1 MNLKGAASMLLIL
14 MALTLLAYRPYKSAL
29 DTPTNAEAQET
40 DSLQSQI
47 ELYINSQVA
56 NGFKGNVLVVKEG
69 TPIIN
74 TSYGQK
80 ENSPDITYWIASNTK
95 PVMALAILKLQ
106 AMGKIAVEDRITRYF
121 TVVPDDKKHI
131 TIHQLLSH
139 SSGLPQQYSMDG
151 VKTFDQAL
159 AAVMKVPVNKEKI
172 GQYEYSNDGYNLLA
186 LLLEKV
192 TGTTYEAFV
201 SEQVLKPAQT
211 TATGFWGFE
220 KESNIPLA
228 PLFNPKRLTK
238 KMTAVYAESSVANYG
253 YKGATGMYS
262 TAADQY
268 KLYKAMTDGSVLP
281 KINGQKAFEPH
292 VLVRETN
299 GTKTYYGYGW
309 VNSFKDNQITNIRH
323 SGDEEWLG
331 HNSLRLFYPN
341 GDAIIVLSNAH
352 VNKEGDLWAV
362 KVGYGLQGLLR
373 TKQQ

>member
-1 MNLKGAASMLLIL
+1 MNLKGAASSMLIV
-14 MALTLLAYRPYKSAL
+14 MALTLLAYTPYKNAF
-29 DTPTNAEAQET
+29 DTPSNDKAHEA
-40 DSLQSQI
+40 DSLQSKI
-47 ELYINSQVA
+47 ELYMNSQIA
-56 NGFKGNVLVVKEG
+56 NGFKGNVLVVKAG
-69 TPIIN
+69 TTIIN

-80 ENSPDITYWIASNTK
+80 EINPDMAYWIASNTK
-95 PVMALAILKLQ
+95 PVMALAILKLE
-106 AMGKIAVEDRITRYF
+106 AMGKIAIHHPITHYF
-121 TVVPDDKKHI
+121 TPVPDDKKHI

-139 SSGLPQQYSMDG
+139 SSGLPQNYSMDG

-159 AAVMKVPVNKEKI
+159 TAIMKVPVNKEKI
-172 GQYEYSNDGYNLLA
+172 GQYQYSNDGYNLLV

-220 KESNIPLA
+220 KESSVPLA
-228 PLFNPKRLTK
+228 PLFNSKRLTK

-268 KLYKAMTDGSVLP
+268 KLYKAMNDSSILP
-281 KINGQKAFEPH
+281 GAHGQKAFEPH
-292 VLVRETN
+292 VLVRESN

-309 VNSFKDNQITNIRH
+309 VTSYKDGQITNIRH

-341 GDAIIVLSNAH
+341 GDAIVVLSNAH
-352 VNKEGDLWAV
+352 VDKEGDLWAV
-362 KVGYGLQGLLR
+362 KVGYGLQGLLNS
-373 TKQQ
+373 KQQ